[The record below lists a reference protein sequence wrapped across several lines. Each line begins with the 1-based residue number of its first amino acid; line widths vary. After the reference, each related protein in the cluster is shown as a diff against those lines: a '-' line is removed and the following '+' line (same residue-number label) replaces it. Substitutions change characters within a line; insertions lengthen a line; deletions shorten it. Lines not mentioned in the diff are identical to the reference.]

1 MSATLIYKLLI
12 SFFYIVKMAVH
23 VRLVHVR
30 LSNILFIGMDVYKE
44 SIVISLAAN
53 NSE

>member
-12 SFFYIVKMAVH
+12 SFFYIVKMV
-23 VRLVHVR
+23 VHVR

-53 NSE
+53 NPE